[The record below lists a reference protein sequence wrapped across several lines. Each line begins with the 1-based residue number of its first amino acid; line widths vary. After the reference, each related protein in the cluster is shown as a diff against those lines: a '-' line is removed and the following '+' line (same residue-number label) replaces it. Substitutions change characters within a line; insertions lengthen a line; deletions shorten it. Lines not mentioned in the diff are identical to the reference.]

1 MGDCL
6 FDSRYNKFMILDL
19 PLLLETRRN
28 HAVEHA
34 TLHILARKY
43 KNMSMGGHSNPTGF
57 YLMGNF
63 TKDDILTAS
72 AEAMDRIRSG
82 EKELAIHEGCGT
94 NIAASTLLPATF
106 AYLPIS
112 RARST
117 SWKLMLVP
125 FAVALAIFGFF
136 LSKPLGPWL
145 QRNVTTEADL
155 GGMRVVDIIP
165 VRKGLHR
172 VITK

>member
-1 MGDCL
+1 
-6 FDSRYNKFMILDL
+6 MILDL

-43 KNMSMGGHSNPTGF
+43 KNQTMGGHSNPTGF

-63 TKDDILTAS
+63 TREDIQS
-72 AEAMDRIRSG
+72 AADEAMQRLRAGESG
-82 EKELAIHEGCGT
+82 LAIHEGCGT
-94 NIAASTLLPATF
+94 NIATSTLLPATF
-106 AYLPIS
+106 AFVPMR
-112 RARST
+112 RARSNF
-117 SWKLMLVP
+117 WRILLIP
-125 FAVALAIFGFF
+125 FAIGLAVFGYF
-136 LSKPLGPWL
+136 LSRPLGPWL

-155 GGMRVVDIIP
+155 GDMRIVDIIP

>member
-1 MGDCL
+1 
-6 FDSRYNKFMILDL
+6 MILDL

-43 KNMSMGGHSNPTGF
+43 TRQNMAGHSNPTGF

-63 TKDDILTAS
+63 TKEDIQDA
-72 AEAMDRIRSG
+72 ADEAMRRIRAG
-82 EKELAIHEGCGT
+82 ERELAIHEGCGT

-106 AYLPIS
+106 AFVPMS
-112 RARST
+112 RARSNF
-117 SWKLMLVP
+117 WRVFLIP
-125 FAVALAIFGFF
+125 FAIGLAVFGYF

-155 GGMRVVDIIP
+155 GNRRIVDIIP
-165 VRKGLHR
+165 VRNGLHR

>member
-1 MGDCL
+1 
-6 FDSRYNKFMILDL
+6 MILDL
-19 PLLLETRRN
+19 PYLLETRRN

-63 TKDDILTAS
+63 TKDDIMTAA

-106 AYLPIS
+106 AFIPDCSVRSS
-112 RARST
+112 RANESRSR
-117 SWKLMLVP
+117 LLR
-125 FAVALAIFGFF
+125 LE
-136 LSKPLGPWL
+136 
-145 QRNVTTEADL
+145 R
-155 GGMRVVDIIP
+155 
-165 VRKGLHR
+165 
-172 VITK
+172 

>member
-1 MGDCL
+1 
-6 FDSRYNKFMILDL
+6 MILDL

-43 KNMSMGGHSNPTGF
+43 KNMTMGGHSNPTGF

-63 TKDDILTAS
+63 TKDDIMTAA
-72 AEAMDRIRSG
+72 AEAMNRIRSG

-106 AYLPIS
+106 AFIPMS
-112 RARST
+112 RARSPT
-117 SWKLMLVP
+117 WKLMLVP
-125 FAVALAIFGFF
+125 FAVGLAIFGYF
-136 LSKPLGPWL
+136 LSKPMGPWL

-155 GGMRVVDIIP
+155 GNMRIVDIKL
-165 VRKGLHR
+165 VRRGLHR

>member
-1 MGDCL
+1 
-6 FDSRYNKFMILDL
+6 MILDL

-34 TLHILARKY
+34 TLHILARKF
-43 KNMSMGGHSNPTGF
+43 KNQSMGGHSNPTGF

-63 TKDDILTAS
+63 TKEDIQEA
-72 AEAMDRIRSG
+72 ADEAMQRIRAG
-82 EKELAIHEGCGT
+82 ETGLAIHEGCGT
-94 NIAASTLLPATF
+94 NIATSTLIPATLAF
-106 AYLPIS
+106 VPMS
-112 RARST
+112 RARSNF
-117 SWKLMLVP
+117 WRFFLIP
-125 FAVALAIFGFF
+125 FAIGLAVSGYF

-145 QRNVTTEADL
+145 QKHVTTEADL
-155 GGMRVVDIIP
+155 GNMRIIDIVP

>member
-1 MGDCL
+1 
-6 FDSRYNKFMILDL
+6 MILDM

-43 KNMSMGGHSNPTGF
+43 KNMTMGGHSNPTGF

-63 TKDDILTAS
+63 TKDDIMTAA
-72 AEAMDRIRSG
+72 AEAMERLRAG
-82 EKELAIHEGCGT
+82 ESELAIHEGCGT
-94 NIAASTLLPATF
+94 NIATSTLLPGFF
-106 AYLPIS
+106 AFIPMS
-112 RARST
+112 RVRSNF
-117 SWKLMLVP
+117 WRFMIIP
-125 FAVALAIFGFF
+125 FAVGLAVFGYF

-155 GGMRVVDIIP
+155 GGMRIVDIIP

-172 VITK
+172 VLTK

>member
-1 MGDCL
+1 
-6 FDSRYNKFMILDL
+6 MILDL

-34 TLHILARKY
+34 TLHILARNF
-43 KNMSMGGHSNPTGF
+43 KNQTMGGHSNPTGF

-63 TKDDILTAS
+63 TRDDIQTA
-72 AEAMDRIRSG
+72 ADEAMERLRAGESG
-82 EKELAIHEGCGT
+82 LAIHEGCGT
-94 NIAASTLLPATF
+94 NIATSTLLPATMAF
-106 AYLPIS
+106 VPMQ

-117 SWKLMLVP
+117 FWRFMLIP
-125 FAVALAIFGFF
+125 FAILLAVFGYF

-145 QRNVTTEADL
+145 QRNVTTEAEL
-155 GGMRVVDIIP
+155 GDMRIVDIIR

>member
-1 MGDCL
+1 
-6 FDSRYNKFMILDL
+6 MILDL

-43 KNMSMGGHSNPTGF
+43 RNMTMGGHSNPTGF
-57 YLMGNF
+57 FLMGNF
-63 TKDDILTAS
+63 TKEDIQEA
-72 AEAMDRIRSG
+72 ADEAMRRIRGG
-82 EKELAIHEGCGT
+82 ERELAIHEGCGT
-94 NIAASTLLPATF
+94 NIATSTLLPAFF
-106 AYLPIS
+106 AFVPMQ
-112 RARST
+112 RART
-117 SWKLMLVP
+117 NLWRFLLIP
-125 FAVALAIFGFF
+125 FAIGLAVFGYF

-145 QRNVTTEADL
+145 QRNVTTETDL
-155 GGMRVVDIIP
+155 GNMRIVDIIP

>member
-1 MGDCL
+1 
-6 FDSRYNKFMILDL
+6 MILDL
-19 PLLLETRRN
+19 PYLLETRRN

-43 KNMSMGGHSNPTGF
+43 KNMTMGGHSNPTGF

-63 TKDDILTAS
+63 TKDEIMNAA

-94 NIAASTLLPATF
+94 NIAASTLIPGFF
-106 AYLPIS
+106 AFIPMA
-112 RARST
+112 RARSMT
-117 SWKLMLVP
+117 WKLMLIP
-125 FAVALAIFGFF
+125 FAVVLAVFGYF
-136 LSKPLGPWL
+136 LSRPMGPWL
-145 QRNVTTEADL
+145 QRNVTTETDL
-155 GGMRVVDIIP
+155 GGMRIVDIIP

>member
-1 MGDCL
+1 
-6 FDSRYNKFMILDL
+6 MILDL

-34 TLHILARKY
+34 TLHILARKF
-43 KNMSMGGHSNPTGF
+43 KNQTMGGHSNPTGF

-63 TKDDILTAS
+63 TKDDIMAAA
-72 AEAMDRIRSG
+72 AEAMERLRAG
-82 EKELAIHEGCGT
+82 ESDLAIHEGCGT
-94 NIAASTLLPATF
+94 NIATSTLLPATF
-106 AYLPIS
+106 AFVPMQ
-112 RARST
+112 RARSNF
-117 SWKLMLVP
+117 WRFLLIP
-125 FAVALAIFGFF
+125 FAIGLAVFGYF

-155 GGMRVVDIIP
+155 GGMRIVDIIP

>member
-1 MGDCL
+1 M
-6 FDSRYNKFMILDL
+6 

-57 YLMGNF
+57 YLMGSF
-63 TKDDILTAS
+63 TQDDIMTAA
-72 AEAMDRIRSG
+72 AEAMERLRAG
-82 EKELAIHEGCGT
+82 ESELAIHEGCGT
-94 NIAASTLLPATF
+94 NIATSTLLPAAF
-106 AYLPIS
+106 AFVPMS
-112 RARST
+112 RTRST
-117 SWKLMLVP
+117 FWRFMIIP
-125 FAVALAIFGFF
+125 FAVVLALFGYF

-155 GGMRVVDIIP
+155 GGMRIVEIKQ